1 MPGHDM
7 VKIALEFL
15 DEAAYLVNRTKE
27 VDFLTEDER
36 RDIGSRLARIAAEIG
51 SDGRSRPEPA

>member
-15 DEAAYLVNRTKE
+15 DEAAYLLHRTKE
-27 VDFLTEDER
+27 IDFLSEDER
-36 RDIGSRLARIAAEIG
+36 RDVDSRLARIAAEIG
-51 SDGRSRPEPA
+51 SGGRGLPEPA